1 MNPEKP
7 EVIEVVN
14 DTSTSVTISWRVPNV
29 SYTPETYTVHY
40 GTNDSDQIGST
51 SQTVHG
57 PTQLQEI
64 LNINGAEYNVTLTD
78 LKPYTQ
84 YYYYVNATN
93 TEGSSS
99 SAVTHLITD
108 EDGMIHIHS
117 ILTFCIFSM
126 FSSC

>member
-1 MNPEKP
+1 MIGPSLPLPPSDILFEN
-7 EVIEVVN
+7 IS
-14 DTSTSVTISWRVPNV
+14 STSVTISWRVHSV

-40 GTNDSDQIGST
+40 GTSNSES

-93 TEGSSS
+93 TEGTTQSNVSNF
-99 SAVTHLITD
+99 TTL
-108 EDGMIHIHS
+108 EDGMYI
-117 ILTFCIFSM
+117 CIDTLLQYFTLI
-126 FSSC
+126 

>member
-7 EVIEVVN
+7 EVIEAVN
-14 DTSTSVTISWRVPNV
+14 KTSTSVTISWRVHSV

-40 GTNDSDQIGST
+40 GTSDSDQIGS
-51 SQTVHG
+51 SQTVHS

-99 SAVTHLITD
+99 SALKYFMTD
-108 EDGMIHIHS
+108 EDGM
-117 ILTFCIFSM
+117 
-126 FSSC
+126 

>member
-7 EVIEVVN
+7 EVIEAVN
-14 DTSTSVTISWRVPNV
+14 DTSTSVTISWRVHNV

-64 LNINGAEYNVTLTD
+64 LNVNEAEYRVTLTD

-93 TEGSSS
+93 TEGSTNS
-99 SAVTHLITD
+99 TLEYFITD
-108 EDGMIHIHS
+108 EDGM
-117 ILTFCIFSM
+117 L
-126 FSSC
+126 

>member
-1 MNPEKP
+1 MHLIIGSADPEEP
-7 EVIEVVN
+7 EIIEAVN
-14 DTSTSVTISWRVPNV
+14 KTSTSVTISWIVESI

-40 GTNDSDQIGST
+40 GTSDSDQIGS
-51 SQTVHG
+51 SQIVHG

-93 TEGSSS
+93 TEGSTNSTLEYFS
-99 SAVTHLITD
+99 TD
-108 EDGMIHIHS
+108 EDGMTQVLLIN
-117 ILTFCIFSM
+117 
-126 FSSC
+126 

>member
-7 EVIEVVN
+7 EVIETVN
-14 DTSTSVTISWRVPNV
+14 DTSTSVTVSWRVHNV
-29 SYTPETYTVHY
+29 FYTPETYTVHY
-40 GTNDSDQIGST
+40 RTSDSTSDQIGS

-64 LNINGAEYNVTLTD
+64 LNINGAKYNVTLTD

-93 TEGSSS
+93 TEGTTQSNKINF
-99 SAVTHLITD
+99 ITL
-108 EDGMIHIHS
+108 EDGMYMYV
-117 ILTFCIFSM
+117 LFCCSLVLLIIYS
-126 FSSC
+126 